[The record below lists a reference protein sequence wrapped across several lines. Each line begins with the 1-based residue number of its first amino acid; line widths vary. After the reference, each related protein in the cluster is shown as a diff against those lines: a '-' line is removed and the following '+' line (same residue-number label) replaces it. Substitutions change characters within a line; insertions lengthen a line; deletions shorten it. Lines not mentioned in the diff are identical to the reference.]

1 MVRSRTDAPRVAFQG
16 EPGAFSEDAV
26 LTFFDGHA
34 VAVPCRDFDAVGAAV
49 LSGDVAY
56 GVLPVEN
63 SLAGS
68 VVGSY
73 DVLARGGLAIV
84 GEIVRPIRHCLLGVP
99 GATTAELGRIISH
112 PVALAQCTRF
122 LAAQPA
128 EAVAVYDT
136 AGAARE
142 VAERGDPAVA
152 AVASRVAAERYG
164 LAVLAEDIQD
174 RMDNQTRFFVVT
186 REDAAV
192 TAGAEHT
199 VRSATSAPASERA
212 PGDGTMDESSSPPS
226 GDTPAGNYKTAL
238 LLETENRP
246 GALVDVLL
254 PFSSNGINLT
264 KLESRPAE
272 LPWRYRFFLE
282 LETDASSAAATRAID
297 EIRTRAVSLRM
308 LGSFPCWARD
318 ERA

>member
-1 MVRSRTDAPRVAFQG
+1 MSIPSDAPRVAFQG

-26 LTFFDGHA
+26 MTYFDGHA
-34 VAVPCRDFDAVGAAV
+34 VAVPCRDFDGVGAAV
-49 LSGDVAY
+49 LGGDVAY
-56 GVLPVEN
+56 GVLPIEN

-84 GEIVRPIRHCLLGVP
+84 GEVIRPIRHCLLGVP
-99 GATTAELGRIISH
+99 GADPGGIRRIISH

-122 LAAQPA
+122 LAGHPA

-142 VAERGDPAVA
+142 VAERGDATVA
-152 AVASRVAAERYG
+152 AVAARVAAERYG
-164 LAVLAEDIQD
+164 LVVLAEDIQD

-186 REDAAV
+186 RED
-192 TAGAEHT
+192 GAEEVGET
-199 VRSATSAPASERA
+199 SVR
-212 PGDGTMDESSSPPS
+212 
-226 GDTPAGNYKTAL
+226 AGCIYKTAL

-254 PFSSNGINLT
+254 PFAANGINLT
-264 KLESRPAE
+264 KLESRPAA

-282 LETDASSAAATRAID
+282 LETSATDPAASRAID
-297 EIRTRAVSLRM
+297 EIRARAASLRL
-308 LGSFPCWARD
+308 LGSFPCRSQAGPS
-318 ERA
+318 